1 MDPRPPKAE
10 VTPLAPR
17 HLPGPVSGHVLG
29 IATLAVALSVA
40 AWAQAQTAAPGQAQG
55 QAQDLAQAQTG
66 AAAPLNPLSAI
77 DWLRDDLRRLPG
89 AYPVTP
95 PSGGSA
101 GSISVR
107 ALDALRPEAVGL
119 FPAARVGLP
128 ETIWGPTPASELAD
142 LIAALPA
149 DMLPALRDMSY
160 RLLLAEFAA
169 PLPDAQTTRAPHPG
183 NAGTAP
189 VRLNASQPAEAAPS
203 DAEPAV
209 ETVAETPDG
218 TARNAA
224 PDFLLARIDKLVE
237 FGALD
242 QAAALLDP
250 LGSDAPVLRLRRLDI
265 GLLLGD
271 EDRVCRT
278 ILAPPPVGDA
288 AAEIFCRARAGDWQ
302 AAAELHE
309 AARADGRLAPYM
321 ADLLDKFLHDDPT
334 LPGAATILPPPPG
347 TPDPLTWRVLEA
359 VGDAQPSLG
368 MPVAY
373 AHADLRGTQGWR
385 AQIEAAERLTRAGAM
400 APNRL
405 LGLYTERSAAASGGI
420 WERVREVQR
429 LDAALRDGDGAA
441 ASEALLAAWPLV
453 QAGELE
459 VAMATLFAQPLQQL
473 DLTPQAAR
481 LAFRAGLLSENYETV
496 ALGLDPERATAE
508 ERFLAAIARGMDP
521 AETGRMPGQLA
532 AAVALAF
539 GPEPPVSE
547 DMADRL
553 AEGRLGEVILRIL
566 ADLGGPGDPRVLA
579 NGLAALRALGLE
591 DIARR
596 TALESLLLERNG

>member
-1 MDPRPPKAE
+1 MITRHPKAQ
-10 VTPLAPR
+10 VTRPAPR
-17 HLPGPVSGHVLG
+17 RMLG
-29 IATLAVALSVA
+29 VA
-40 AWAQAQTAAPGQAQG
+40 AMAMALNAAAMAQAQAQETDPPQNPQQAAN
-55 QAQDLAQAQTG
+55 
-66 AAAPLNPLSAI
+66 APLNPLSAI
-77 DWLRDDLRRLPG
+77 DWLRDDARRLPG

-95 PSGGSA
+95 PAGGSA

-128 ETIWGPTPASELAD
+128 ETIWGPTPGSQLAE

-169 PLPDAQTTRAPHPG
+169 PLPDVQHPVRTPLRASADPG
-183 NAGTAP
+183 DSAP
-189 VRLNASQPAEAAPS
+189 VTLEAALPADLSAEAAH
-203 DAEPAV
+203 
-209 ETVAETPDG
+209 T
-218 TARNAA
+218 AA

-250 LGSDAPVLRLRRLDI
+250 LGSDAPVLRLRRFDI

-271 EDRVCRT
+271 EDRVCET
-278 ILAPPPVGDA
+278 IIAPPPVGDDAAMIFCLARSGDWPA
-288 AAEIFCRARAGDWQ
+288 AAQ
-302 AAAELHE
+302 LHE
-309 AARADGRLAPYM
+309 TARDEGRLTPYM

-334 LPGAATILPPPPG
+334 LPGSATILPPPPG
-347 TPDPLTWRVLEA
+347 TPDPLTWRLLEA

-385 AQIEAAERLTRAGAM
+385 TQIEAAERLTRAGAM

-441 ASEALLAAWPLV
+441 ASEALLAAWPLI

-459 VAMATLFAQPLQQL
+459 VAMATLFSQPLQQL
-473 DLTPQAAR
+473 ELTPQAAR
-481 LAFRAGLLSENYETV
+481 VAFRAGLLSENYETV
-496 ALGLDPERATAE
+496 ALGLDPERASAE

-521 AETGRMPGQLA
+521 AEAGRMPGQLA
-532 AAVALAF
+532 GAVAVAF
-539 GPEPPVSE
+539 GPEPPVSDE
-547 DMADRL
+547 MADRL

-579 NGLAALRALGLE
+579 NGLASLRALGLE